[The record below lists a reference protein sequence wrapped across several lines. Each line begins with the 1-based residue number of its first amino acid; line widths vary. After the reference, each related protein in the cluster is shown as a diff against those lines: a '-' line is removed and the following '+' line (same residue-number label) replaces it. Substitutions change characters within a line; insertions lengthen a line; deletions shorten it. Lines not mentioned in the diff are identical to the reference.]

1 VTGVSW
7 VTQADRERWQRQ
19 AAGEL
24 ASILD
29 AHPGLPL
36 IAWTAGPAGGG
47 LTGQVTGPATAG
59 RVRAAFMTWQQA
71 LGLDDLLE
79 VPAGD
84 RAVVWLRA
92 RGWHGGVRVTVT
104 ATVTAGEKAAGS

>member
-36 IAWTAGPAGGG
+36 IAWTAGPAGG
-47 LTGQVTGPATAG
+47 LTGQVTGPPTAG
-59 RVRAAFMTWQQA
+59 RVRAVFTAWQQA
-71 LGLDDLLE
+71 LSLDDVLE
-79 VPAGD
+79 VPAGG

-92 RGWHGGVRVTVT
+92 RGWRGGVRVTVT
-104 ATVTAGEKAAGS
+104 ATVSAGEKVVVS